1 MRRQRLFT
9 PGPTPI
15 PERVQAAM
23 SGTPVYHRGPDFP
36 ALLRDV
42 VEGLQEVFP
51 TAVDVFV
58 LACSGTGVMEAAVAN
73 TLSAGD
79 RALVLNAGH
88 FGRRWTDIC
97 RAYGVEVVER
107 GFPWGEAV
115 DPQVV
120 ADALRD
126 DPDIR
131 VVFGTHCETSTGV
144 LHDVAS
150 IGASVRERDAL
161 FVVDGI
167 SSVAAHPL
175 PLEAWN
181 VDLAVTASQKGL
193 MLPPGMG
200 FAAVGPRVWQARE
213 RCRLPKFYW
222 DLQQYRTSLEEGRAP
237 ATLPVTLLAGLQVAL
252 QMLREE
258 GIPRVWERHA
268 RHARAVRR
276 SAEALGLSCF
286 ARRPSNVL
294 TAVVLPE
301 RVDGLALLECLR
313 REFNVIVGGGLGEY
327 RGRMV
332 RVSNLGHVDDAGI
345 LEVVAALEFGLRKA
359 GWGFDPGIGV
369 EAAQHALNENRLE
382 TP

>member
-1 MRRQRLFT
+1 MRGISADVGQT
-9 PGPTPI
+9 SAGPTASRWWNGGFHG
-15 PERVQAAM
+15 ER
-23 SGTPVYHRGPDFP
+23 
-36 ALLRDV
+36 
-42 VEGLQEVFP
+42 
-51 TAVDVFV
+51 
-58 LACSGTGVMEAAVAN
+58 
-73 TLSAGD
+73 
-79 RALVLNAGH
+79 
-88 FGRRWTDIC
+88 
-97 RAYGVEVVER
+97 
-107 GFPWGEAV
+107 AV

-144 LHDVAS
+144 LHDVGS

-167 SSVAAHPL
+167 SSVGAHPL

-213 RCRLPKFYW
+213 RCRQPKFYW
-222 DLQQYRTSLEEGRAP
+222 DLQQYRTSLEEGRASP
-237 ATLPVTLLAGLQVAL
+237 PRFRLRSLPVCRWRCRCFGRRASRGSGNAMPGTRGPCGGPRRRWDCHVSRGGL
-252 QMLREE
+252 RTCS
-258 GIPRVWERHA
+258 P
-268 RHARAVRR
+268 
-276 SAEALGLSCF
+276 
-286 ARRPSNVL
+286 
-294 TAVVLPE
+294 AVVLPE

-332 RVSNLGHVDDAGI
+332 RVVQPGARGRCRYTGGRCGARI
-345 LEVVAALEFGLRKA
+345 RAPEGRM
-359 GWGFDPGIGV
+359 GF
-369 EAAQHALNENRLE
+369 
-382 TP
+382 

>member
-1 MRRQRLFT
+1 
-9 PGPTPI
+9 
-15 PERVQAAM
+15 M

-58 LACSGTGVMEAAVAN
+58 LACSGSGVMEASIAN

-175 PLEAWN
+175 RLEAWN

-213 RCRLPKFYW
+213 RCRQPKFYW

-359 GWGFDPGIGV
+359 GWGFEQGAGV
-369 EAAQHALNENRLE
+369 EAAQHALNAEN
-382 TP
+382 